1 MAIKIVQNNR
11 FSNNTSEDYKRI
23 FSTFDNIS
31 VDGIYFITDIYD
43 VLDRTFTKEEEIED
57 NFVYELTPMQ
67 LYKAIDSQQFTN
79 SLLEEAS
86 YPMNFKDTPT
96 YKRYKLRK
104 EVFPVHD
111 VTANKNR
118 ESYFATSYYKAY
130 SGTYHNYIPEKFN
143 SYLKNG
149 VDYYDKN
156 NYNRFVFKGTKI
168 LGLPQQITGTDS
180 YSSSYRLANDL
191 ENEGLLDFVLRDS
204 ESNSV
209 LGDLNNRV
217 GLGESKIMEEIPS
230 NVDDY
235 KAMYSNIDNSQ
246 LNNFQDSHLF
256 RWLLPHFKNRG
267 KSLPLHF
274 NRNSILHSMYFM
286 NVVIGEIYGEDEY
299 YGDMNYIFDND
310 RFPTYNVFPSKNYFP
325 NIFGNDPLF
334 DTKNQGRYL
343 LNNYYYLSNPNI
355 NFDTKTDYV
364 NDLYYL
370 AKYENKAIFDISKRY
385 RVSTE
390 SHDDLFAR
398 LGILI
403 VQTTDSIVMQKFINR
418 EYIFYRYGYK
428 YGKKIR
434 WTTWKN
440 NIPNNTKNSDN
451 LNNADNLHYPI
462 GFGAFSNNGHLT
474 SIKGKTYNRK
484 DIEDII
490 NMYGEPLSGYRR
502 LENLIEEYFKT
513 RMKKDFYSDLYINI
527 KNDEDINTFNNPS
540 GNLLVYNETNTEDN
554 ESRIVIEKNETNF
567 SGIQGTFERHITMR
581 TGDKP
586 VFKAFGIN
594 YKRKDLPVN
603 IGKDIKDTVY
613 YQMGHNYNETS
624 GGFNPGLLYSEYTM
638 KSEMYDVPTGDPF
651 QGDLYFNNGYK
662 DSKIRPD
669 DFLKT
674 FKEGFLT
681 GKKSYVNSVYDISAM
696 NYNNPEYTRKIR
708 NYASLAKF
716 GRQSKTWT
724 ELRPNYSIGYVL
736 YISCIEIA
744 GESYTYHEVNK
755 EFHIRRYE
763 NFIYKGR
770 IKKNEFGDY
779 IICDPDDTSGF
790 IFIVGYDCSNQRI
803 FCYSLNEK
811 GQRVFNKVTFNK
823 IFAKKSSTISFPM
836 NLNGAEPEW
845 LNIETELDNHN
856 PIINK

>member
-86 YPMNFKDTPT
+86 YPMNFNDTPT
-96 YKRYKLRK
+96 YKRYKIRK
-104 EVFPVHD
+104 DNFGVVEAVSD
-111 VTANKNR
+111 KNR

-156 NYNRFVFKGTKI
+156 NFNKFVFKGTKT
-168 LGLPQQITGTDS
+168 LGLPSQITGTDG

-217 GLGESKIMEEIPS
+217 GLGESKIMEEIPN

-235 KAMYSNIDNSQ
+235 KVMYSNIDNSQ

-286 NVVIGEIYGEDEY
+286 NVIIGEIYGDDDY

-355 NFDTKTDYV
+355 NFDTKTDYM

-385 RVSTE
+385 RVSTQ

-440 NIPNNTKNSDN
+440 NIPNNTKNSDT

-474 SIKGKTYNRK
+474 SIKGKTYNKK

-490 NMYGEPLSGYRR
+490 NMYGEPLSGYKR
-502 LENLIEEYFKT
+502 LESLIEDYFNT

-527 KNDEDINTFNNPS
+527 KNDEDINGFSNPS
-540 GNLLVYNETNTEDN
+540 GNLLVYNGTNTEDN

-594 YKRKDLPVN
+594 YKRKDLPIN
-603 IGKDIKDTVY
+603 AGKDIKDTVY
-613 YQMGHNYNETS
+613 YQMGHNFNETS

-638 KSEMYDVPTGDPF
+638 KSEKFDIPADDPN

-669 DFLKT
+669 EPLKNI
-674 FKEGFLT
+674 KEGFLT
-681 GKKSYVNSVYDISAM
+681 GKKDYVHSMYDISIM
-696 NYNNPEYTRKIR
+696 NYNNPEFTKRIR

-716 GRQSKTWT
+716 GRQSNRWT
-724 ELRPNYSIGYVL
+724 EFNPYYGVGYAL
-736 YISCIEIA
+736 YISCVEIA
-744 GESYTYHEVNK
+744 GENYTYHEVNK

-770 IKKNEFGDY
+770 IKKNEFGEY
-779 IICDPDDTSGF
+779 VVCDPDDTNGF
-790 IFIVGYDCSNQRI
+790 IFIVGYDCSNQRV
-803 FCYSLNEK
+803 FCYSLNEN

-823 IFAKKSSTISFPM
+823 ILVKKSSTVAYPANIT
-836 NLNGAEPEW
+836 GGEPEW